1 MTLAEFLAEVIDK
14 LERSSIDYMIGGSVA
29 SSIYGEPRTTRD
41 IEIVVEVS
49 ASSLRNLF
57 ADFDRDLVYVD
68 EPDADEEILGGR
80 MFNLLDL
87 QGGWKVDLVIRK
99 DRPFSKVEFGRRQ
112 QFLVLGVPAMVASV
126 EDVLLTKLEW
136 AKLSGSARQVDDAL
150 GIVAVQQSGLDLPYL
165 RKWAT
170 ELDVSEL
177 LERVLTGQRLA
188 PNGLRAW

>member
-41 IEIVVEVS
+41 IDIVVEVS

-57 ADFDRDLVYVD
+57 ADFDRGLVYID
-68 EPDADEEILGGR
+68 EPGADEEILGGR

-99 DRPFSKVEFGRRQ
+99 DRLFSKVEFGRRQ
-112 QFLVLGVPAMVASV
+112 QLLVLGVPAMVASV
-126 EDVLLTKLEW
+126 EDVVLTKLEW

-150 GIVAVQQSGLDLPYL
+150 GIVAVQQPGLDLPYL

-177 LERVLTGQRLA
+177 LERVLTGQR
-188 PNGLRAW
+188 